1 MFKGLVKGL
10 GPVEHRFKSS
20 DGRSIKVFQRLI
32 ERSGL
37 VELWGFVEA
46 KKRILVVVRQLR
58 KGVQRATYHAFH
70 FSHLFHFPFL
80 EWLIEG
86 MRLGKHACHVHDFTD
101 VPATDGL
108 IERRAVFEHL
118 RMVWKE

>member
-1 MFKGLVKGL
+1 
-10 GPVEHRFKSS
+10 
-20 DGRSIKVFQRLI
+20 
-32 ERSGL
+32 

-46 KKRILVVVRQLR
+46 KKQNEFVSSCCNSARVYNSAATATATATAR
-58 KGVQRATYHAFH
+58 GATYHAFH

-101 VPATDGL
+101 VPAPDGL
-108 IERRAVFEHL
+108 IESRAVFEHL
-118 RMVWKE
+118 RMNGVERIIVERIMKV

>member
-1 MFKGLVKGL
+1 MGVC
-10 GPVEHRFKSS
+10 
-20 DGRSIKVFQRLI
+20 RSKEKNISCRAATQ
-32 ERSGL
+32 
-37 VELWGFVEA
+37 
-46 KKRILVVVRQLR
+46 